1 MYSRRY
7 MFAFYRYDKRTI
19 TLKRLYYWPPKKEE
33 FVSILLENG
42 FYIAQVD
49 NVWDNKI
56 WKSYLKP
63 KQDNERTHW
72 MWADIKE
79 EAWVDQDFVMEVYP
93 ALRIDSELSTR
104 RNIVYE
110 LLNEEVINVF
120 VQFS

>member
-1 MYSRRY
+1 

-33 FVSILLENG
+33 FVSILLEDG

-72 MWADIKE
+72 MWPDIKE
-79 EAWVDQDFVMEVYP
+79 EEWVEQDFLMEVYP
-93 ALRIDSELSTR
+93 ALIKIDSKLSTK

>member
-1 MYSRRY
+1 

-33 FVSILLENG
+33 FVSILLEDG